1 MKKLLIVVIAALV
14 AVLVIYKLVLFPGL
28 KWFVPEDE
36 SFMVLLPGKPT
47 KLEQPVKG
55 SGGATLPATQV
66 EFRLNKF
73 IVEHDAGYVELNVSA
88 DEMRQMNP
96 TTMLNEAVK
105 GGVQAISGRLIS
117 STDINLDGYPG
128 KEAMVDT
135 NNLIKGRA
143 RMRLYLV
150 ENRMYMI
157 VVVGAESYVN
167 SRYSQQIL
175 DSFQLVK

>member
-1 MKKLLIVVIAALV
+1 MKKLLVVIIVALIAALG
-14 AVLVIYKLVLFPGL
+14 IYKLVLFPGL

-36 SFMVLLPGKPT
+36 SFMVLLPGKPS
-47 KLEQPVKG
+47 KIEQPVKG
-55 SGGATLPATQV
+55 SGGAILPATQV
-66 EFRLNKF
+66 EFRLNKL
-73 IVEHDAGYVELNVSA
+73 IVEHDAGYVELKITAEQV
-88 DEMRQMNP
+88 RQLDP
-96 TTMLNEAVK
+96 TLMLNEAVK

-117 STDINLDGYPG
+117 STDISLEGYPG

-167 SRYSQQIL
+167 SRYSQKIL